1 MWCNQTNKK
10 QFLEEDIGMAEEVY
24 YCGHCRRQQ
33 QPSEGIPCK
42 VCGKRTVSWDTD
54 RESEADVKKKWHHIN
69 G

>member
-1 MWCNQTNKK
+1 
-10 QFLEEDIGMAEEVY
+10 MAEEVY

-33 QPSEGIPCK
+33 QPSQGIPCK
-42 VCGKRTVSWDTD
+42 DCGRRTVSWDTD